1 MIKLNYIALCLL
13 LVCSSVVI
21 AQPHDIK
28 EQAIDDARSLS
39 TDDYPSIEKFHDAL
53 RLQLQGKTD
62 AAQKL
67 FIECLET
74 QPNNDAI
81 HFALGNIALSN
92 KLTTKAKKYY
102 EKAYA
107 LDNTNTY
114 YAEALAMIYLEL
126 GNFKDAEPLWQALVK
141 DQARNVDFQYFLGQC
156 FIYNRKYN
164 EAIETFN
171 TVENLMGVIPQIST
185 IKIQLL
191 DELKQNET
199 ILVELKKLR
208 YADPYNPETQN
219 FVLSYFQKE
228 NALLPFFK
236 RLEDELKA
244 EYPNP
249 STFTYIL
256 KNTSL
261 SDSVYKIC
269 MSKGLEQKVFP
280 QLTIAENL
288 AKLNSKKILASDS
301 IQQLAQQLLTDNP
314 DSPKILDAVEE
325 YFEQSTSISN
335 IITLAK
341 QKVNSDP
348 NNFDSW
354 KNLISK
360 ELKMGLF
367 IDMLAT
373 TEEALEYFPLM
384 PQLYYL
390 NAQALI
396 FNGKM
401 GDAIEMFETGKSYY
415 IADNEET
422 AFLEQLTSA
431 QIELA
436 QGKEDVFQKQ
446 YTKLKET
453 TKHSEYLTDFAL
465 SCNFIMGSQIA
476 PLKIDLN
483 SSFFKAHKLYVVG
496 EFGKAQKLLVDLL
509 DVYPEHGN
517 AHDLLGDIYFKQSLP
532 NKAFDEWKLAKQH
545 GTNNQNIAKK
555 IETKTLHE
563 SKYY

>member
-114 YAEALAMIYLEL
+114 YAEALAKIYLEL

-236 RLEDELKA
+236 RLEDELKE

-280 QLTIAENL
+280 QLTIA
-288 AKLNSKKILASDS
+288 
-301 IQQLAQQLLTDNP
+301 
-314 DSPKILDAVEE
+314 
-325 YFEQSTSISN
+325 
-335 IITLAK
+335 
-341 QKVNSDP
+341 KV
-348 NNFDSW
+348 
-354 KNLISK
+354 
-360 ELKMGLF
+360 
-367 IDMLAT
+367 
-373 TEEALEYFPLM
+373 
-384 PQLYYL
+384 
-390 NAQALI
+390 
-396 FNGKM
+396 
-401 GDAIEMFETGKSYY
+401 
-415 IADNEET
+415 
-422 AFLEQLTSA
+422 
-431 QIELA
+431 
-436 QGKEDVFQKQ
+436 
-446 YTKLKET
+446 
-453 TKHSEYLTDFAL
+453 TDF
-465 SCNFIMGSQIA
+465 
-476 PLKIDLN
+476 
-483 SSFFKAHKLYVVG
+483 
-496 EFGKAQKLLVDLL
+496 
-509 DVYPEHGN
+509 
-517 AHDLLGDIYFKQSLP
+517 
-532 NKAFDEWKLAKQH
+532 
-545 GTNNQNIAKK
+545 
-555 IETKTLHE
+555 
-563 SKYY
+563 

>member
-39 TDDYPSIEKFHDAL
+39 TDDYPGIEKFHDAL

-114 YAEALAMIYLEL
+114 YAEALAKIYLEL

-288 AKLNSKKILASDS
+288 VKLNSKKILTSDS

-325 YFEQSTSISN
+325 YFEQNTSISN

-396 FNGKM
+396 FNGRM
-401 GDAIEMFETGKSYY
+401 DDAIEMFETGKSYY

-422 AFLEQLTSA
+422 TFLEQLTSA

-453 TKHSEYLTDFAL
+453 KKLSAYLTDFAL

-483 SSFFKAHKLYVVG
+483 SSFFKAHKLYVAG